1 MQDPQAAAA
10 NPDARGGF
18 YIKKATMIQKNLHKI
33 EDVYKIDKKTLG
45 TGAYG
50 IVSRVKHKDTG
61 QIRAVKKVAKK
72 KIKNMERFQQEIT
85 ILQLLD
91 HPNVL
96 KLYEYFED
104 AKNVYLITEL
114 CTGGELF
121 DRIIKEEFFSELVA
135 ARIFKQIL

>member
-1 MQDPQAAAA
+1 MQDPVAAS
-10 NPDARGGF
+10 NVDQRGGF
-18 YIKKATMIQKNLHKI
+18 YIKKATMIQKNHRKI

-50 IVSRVKHKDTG
+50 IVSRVKHKDTA

-121 DRIIKEEFFSELVA
+121 DRIIKEEFFSEKVA

>member
-1 MQDPQAAAA
+1 MQDPSALAVNVA
-10 NPDARGGF
+10 DRGGF
-18 YIKKATMIQKNLHKI
+18 FIKKSTMIQKNSKKI

-50 IVSRVKHKDTG
+50 IVSRVKHKETG

-114 CTGGELF
+114 CSGGELF
-121 DRIIKEEFFSELVA
+121 DRIIKEEFFTEKVA
-135 ARIFKQIL
+135 ARIFK